1 MRRWLPWLALAAVLA
16 IALAVGAGRHG
27 GRATPAQRAHRL
39 AGELRCPTCRSLSAA
54 ESDAKAARAVRAE
67 IARRVRA
74 GESDGEIR
82 AYFVSRYGRDIL
94 LEPEGTGVAALVWVL
109 PVAAVLCALA
119 GLAVA
124 FRRWRVTPG
133 AAVSDEDRARVEK
146 ALRS

>member
-16 IALAVGAGRHG
+16 VALLVGAGRHG
-27 GRATPAQRAHRL
+27 GRATPAQRAHRI

-54 ESDAKAARAVRAE
+54 ESDAKAAKAVRDE

-94 LEPEGTGVAALVWVL
+94 LEPEGTGVAAIVWVL
-109 PVAAVLCALA
+109 PVAALVCGIA

-124 FRRWRVTPG
+124 FRPRR
-133 AAVSDEDRARVEK
+133 
-146 ALRS
+146 